1 MNFPGYLNVGEKL
14 QEMEE
19 ALRRAD
25 RNIAYQRELIAELE
39 RYGSATVSARA
50 TLNAFEGL
58 RNAISP
64 AAICSSRSSPTKY
77 KEESKVLARAPIGLR
92 SAGF

>member
-1 MNFPGYLNVGEKL
+1 LIKGVPTVNFPGYLNVGEKL

-50 TLNAFEGL
+50 TLNAFEEL
-58 RNAISP
+58 RK
-64 AAICSSRSSPTKY
+64 TY
-77 KEESKVLARAPIGLR
+77 LARRNLLFEELANQV
-92 SAGF
+92 

>member
-1 MNFPGYLNVGEKL
+1 VNYPGYLNLGEEL

-39 RYGSATVSARA
+39 RHGSATVSARA
-50 TLNAFEGL
+50 TLNAFEEL
-58 RNAISP
+58 RM
-64 AAICSSRSSPTKY
+64 TY
-77 KEESKVLARAPIGLR
+77 LARRNLLLEELANQV
-92 SAGF
+92 

>member
-1 MNFPGYLNVGEKL
+1 LIKGVPTVNYPGYLNLGEKL

-50 TLNAFEGL
+50 TLNAFEEL
-58 RNAISP
+58 QK
-64 AAICSSRSSPTKY
+64 TY
-77 KEESKVLARAPIGLR
+77 LARRNLFLEELANQV
-92 SAGF
+92 

>member
-50 TLNAFEGL
+50 TLNAFEEL
-58 RNAISP
+58 RKT
-64 AAICSSRSSPTKY
+64 C
-77 KEESKVLARAPIGLR
+77 LARRNLLFEELANQV
-92 SAGF
+92 

>member
-1 MNFPGYLNVGEKL
+1 MKGVPTVNYPGYLDLGEKL

-39 RYGSATVSARA
+39 RYGSATVSERN
-50 TLNAFEGL
+50 TLNAFEEL
-58 RNAISP
+58 RKAYP
-64 AAICSSRSSPTKY
+64 ARRNLLL
-77 KEESKVLARAPIGLR
+77 EELANQV
-92 SAGF
+92 

>member
-39 RYGSATVSARA
+39 RHGSATVSARA
-50 TLNAFEGL
+50 TLKDFEEL
-58 RNAISP
+58 QK
-64 AAICSSRSSPTKY
+64 TY
-77 KEESKVLARAPIGLR
+77 LARRNLFLEELANQV
-92 SAGF
+92 